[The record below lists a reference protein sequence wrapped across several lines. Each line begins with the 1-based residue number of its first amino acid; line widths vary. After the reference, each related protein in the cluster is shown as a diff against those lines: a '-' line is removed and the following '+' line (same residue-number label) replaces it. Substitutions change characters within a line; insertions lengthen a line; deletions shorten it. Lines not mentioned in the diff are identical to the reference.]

1 MTMDSDSRDDGFD
14 GVRMLNSDMSYVKCL
29 RDGHPCKMP
38 NPNSAICRQ
47 CERIITDEI
56 SFKKRSDTPVESVVE
71 RQVYPDPYEDKGGMA
86 RKKKVLH
93 RRVRLRRDPRQESL
107 EIGSGCLL

>member
-1 MTMDSDSRDDGFD
+1 MDSDERAEGFD

-38 NPNSAICRQ
+38 NPYSIVCRQ
-47 CERIITDEI
+47 CERLVTDEV
-56 SFKKRSDTPVESVVE
+56 SFKKRDNTPVESSVGEHVFASS
-71 RQVYPDPYEDKGGMA
+71 DKDEKGMA
-86 RKKKVLH
+86 GQKKVLH

-107 EIGSGCLL
+107 EIGT